1 MSFGSK
7 EFTGTSLLP
16 ESNEMPLDQPI
27 ETSVRRIHEMDRNG
41 CIHELMSF
49 RAIPL
54 DFSREYL
61 DGMSDERLRH
71 VLLAAVLTVHTRR
84 RSA

>member
-1 MSFGSK
+1 MSI
-7 EFTGTSLLP
+7 E
-16 ESNEMPLDQPI
+16 QPI
-27 ETSVRRIHEMDRNG
+27 ESVVRNIHELDRSG
-41 CIHELMSF
+41 CIHELMAF

-84 RSA
+84 KSA

>member
-1 MSFGSK
+1 MSL
-7 EFTGTSLLP
+7 E
-16 ESNEMPLDQPI
+16 QPI
-27 ETSVRRIHEMDRNG
+27 ESTVRTIHELDRNG
-41 CIHELMSF
+41 CIHELMGF

-61 DGMSDERLRH
+61 DGMSLERLRH

-84 RSA
+84 KSA